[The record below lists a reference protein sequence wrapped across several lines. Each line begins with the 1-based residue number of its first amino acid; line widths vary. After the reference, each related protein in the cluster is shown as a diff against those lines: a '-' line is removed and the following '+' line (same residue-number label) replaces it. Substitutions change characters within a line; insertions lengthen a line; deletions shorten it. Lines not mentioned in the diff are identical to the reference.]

1 MAYPNQWQVTL
12 GGPDQIKIVQAQTK
26 SQIASLIKML
36 LSDDEAECWLVHYI
50 LTKMLKFC
58 LEYPIDQ
65 LSKVSASALLSLSTI
80 KHFEIFQLRN

>member
-1 MAYPNQWQVTL
+1 
-12 GGPDQIKIVQAQTK
+12 
-26 SQIASLIKML
+26 ML